1 MLDLVQILDM
11 GCEDLMPILKLV
23 RHGLMPIIQI
33 GIPILLIVFGS
44 IDLGKAVMANDD
56 KEIKGATGKLI
67 KRAIAAVVVFFV
79 PTIVSAVFGMLNI
92 MSDPKDFNICV
103 QCLTDR
109 AGTVCT
115 SFQKCALG
123 SSSYDA
129 TACGNALTN
138 YYR

>member
-67 KRAIAAVVVFFV
+67 KRAIAAVIVFFI
-79 PTIVSAVFGMLNI
+79 PWIVDLLMGIVATNSDNAAKDALNFA
-92 MSDPKDFNICV
+92 DCWNVK
-103 QCLTDR
+103 
-109 AGTVCT
+109 
-115 SFQKCALG
+115 K
-123 SSSYDA
+123 
-129 TACGNALTN
+129 
-138 YYR
+138 

>member
-23 RHGLMPIIQI
+23 RLGLMPIIQI

-67 KRAIAAVVVFFV
+67 KRAIAAVAVFFV
-79 PTIVSAVFGMLNI
+79 STIVSLLMGMFSTSGANDGGNV
-92 MSDPKDFNICV
+92 SGTEDWKDCWGK
-103 QCLTDR
+103 LER
-109 AGTVCT
+109 
-115 SFQKCALG
+115 
-123 SSSYDA
+123 
-129 TACGNALTN
+129 
-138 YYR
+138 

>member
-33 GIPILLIVFGS
+33 GIPILLIIFGS

-67 KRAIAAVVVFFV
+67 KRAIAAVVVFFI
-79 PTIVSAVFGMLNI
+79 PFIVNLVMNL
-92 MSDPKDFNICV
+92 V
-103 QCLTDR
+103 
-109 AGTVCT
+109 
-115 SFQKCALG
+115 
-123 SSSYDA
+123 A
-129 TACGNALTN
+129 TADDDRVEGHQSWADCWKAAGQ
-138 YYR
+138 

>member
-1 MLDLVQILDM
+1 MLLGALCADTANVWNVLGYIVTIVK
-11 GCEDLMPILKLV
+11 IV
-23 RHGLMPIIQI
+23 
-33 GIPILLIVFGS
+33 IPVALIVLGMV
-44 IDLGKAVMANDD
+44 DLGKAVISSDD
-56 KEIKGATGKLI
+56 KAISKSVTTLV
-67 KRAIAAVVVFFV
+67 KRFIAAVVVFFV